1 VELKWNHFNDR
12 KFLQLC
18 LIDWRVA
25 EVV

>member
-18 LIDWRVA
+18 LIDWRLT
-25 EVV
+25 ET